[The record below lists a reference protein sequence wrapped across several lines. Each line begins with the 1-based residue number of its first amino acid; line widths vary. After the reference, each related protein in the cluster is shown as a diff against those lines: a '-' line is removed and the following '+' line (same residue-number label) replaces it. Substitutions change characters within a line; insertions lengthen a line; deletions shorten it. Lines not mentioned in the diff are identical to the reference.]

1 MKYFKIEIGD
11 EKRRE
16 RESGE
21 EGGWADH
28 LGSERNDR
36 AIIDLA
42 PGNPTRSGN
51 ILVLSTFAKFSH
63 WKLLGLQNV
72 LKRLLVWREF
82 LTADWNPVD
91 QILPK
96 QVKCTGLDFSSDEK
110 LQSRKSKNDFPFP
123 PVCKIG
129 GLLANTFW
137 HLEKK
142 KYFMAMDPGQI
153 LPRKKGNSPQQYP
166 WAGSR
171 IFSAAFRQKYCRQDF
186 AGRAID

>member
-11 EKRRE
+11 DKRRE

-42 PGNPTRSGN
+42 PGSPSPSAGN
-51 ILVLSTFAKFSH
+51 ILVLSTFTKFSH
-63 WKLLGLQNV
+63 WKVRGLQNV

-82 LTADWNPVD
+82 LTADWNPFD

-96 QVKCTGLDFSSDEK
+96 
-110 LQSRKSKNDFPFP
+110 
-123 PVCKIG
+123 
-129 GLLANTFW
+129 
-137 HLEKK
+137 
-142 KYFMAMDPGQI
+142 
-153 LPRKKGNSPQQYP
+153 
-166 WAGSR
+166 
-171 IFSAAFRQKYCRQDF
+171 
-186 AGRAID
+186 